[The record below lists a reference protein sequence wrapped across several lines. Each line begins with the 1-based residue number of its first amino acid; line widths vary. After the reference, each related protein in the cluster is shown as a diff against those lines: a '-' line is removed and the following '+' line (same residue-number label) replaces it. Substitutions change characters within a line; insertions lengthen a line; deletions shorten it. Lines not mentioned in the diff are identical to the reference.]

1 MSFYVVFDLIV
12 VSFGKQIYMV
22 ATTTSYPKYCE
33 QVLVILIGLLACL
46 IVPVA
51 VVVSCLRIILSK
63 CIGYAI
69 ICAAV
74 IGMYM
79 QEYFKQL

>member
-1 MSFYVVFDLIV
+1 
-12 VSFGKQIYMV
+12 MV